1 MTKTQLD
8 NLIHFCFNFHET
20 MGVNLDGCDAGYI
33 LEKWDKFIGIKLT
46 NRYLND
52 SLNVNCLEEDMKE
65 IRKCKYSNNLFIKT
79 TLPIGI
85 GKEDADRIEFLLE
98 WSKKWSDYDKVKEIL
113 YFLLIINSKGFTK
126 DPSDYCW
133 TPSEL
138 VETFREWI
146 GNPEE
151 INKEEYKSLHH
162 NVRREVNEWL
172 ETISVNRDYKL
183 NILV

>member
-20 MGVNLDGCDAGYI
+20 MGVNLDGCNAEYL
-33 LEKWDKFIGIKLT
+33 LEKWNKYIGIKT
-46 NRYLND
+46 HYSND
-52 SLNVNCLEEDMKE
+52 SLNVDYLEEDMKE
-65 IRKCKYSNNLFIKT
+65 IRKCKCSNNHFIK

-85 GKEDADRIEFLLE
+85 GQEDADRIEFLLD

-133 TPSEL
+133 TPSGL
-138 VETFREWI
+138 IETFREWI

-151 INKEEYKSLHH
+151 INKEEYKALHH
-162 NVRREVNEWL
+162 NVKREINEWL
-172 ETISVNRDYKL
+172 ETVSVNRDYKL
-183 NILV
+183 SSLIN